1 VCVYNVYV
9 KFIYLQFD
17 TIGIAS
23 ILITMET
30 IEGLRIEI
38 PEYPLERFVSDIGG
52 RLFLPCILRVNTVDN
67 ILQFSFGLFLGISAA
82 TIVGFCE
89 FCCASLLNYL
99 HYQVIYCTKS
109 TIIYY
114 LQHTAKEKP
123 IEVKEQQCEANPT
136 DITYQMLL
144 HSNSTRKSEESFEE
158 DYQLEIKK
166 CLFTIQNN
174 TMMELN

>member
-1 VCVYNVYV
+1 MCVYNVYV

-52 RLFLPCILRVNTVDN
+52 RFFYHAYYGLHILD
-67 ILQFSFGLFLGISAA
+67 FSFGLFLGISAA

-89 FCCASLLNYL
+89 FCCASLLKYL
-99 HYQVIYCTKS
+99 HHQVLYCVKNI
-109 TIIYY
+109 IIYY